1 MHVEEPHEATDGQ
14 GQRSARI
21 AAGSTREKKKKK
33 WEICVGMRNKLWCI
47 VLSALYL
54 QNDQLGL
61 QVCGRSLCRRALC

>member
-1 MHVEEPHEATDGQ
+1 MARGNGLRGLQREAPG
-14 GQRSARI
+14 R
-21 AAGSTREKKKKK
+21 KKKK